1 MTVEVRTEYSADEVS
16 EILAR
21 SVPED
26 LKKDTK
32 KKADKKDNTT
42 TDIES
47 TFEDETSTFFMTS
60 TTNSPLT
67 K

>member
-1 MTVEVRTEYSADEVS
+1 TEYSADEVS

-26 LKKDTK
+26 LKKNTK
-32 KKADKKDNTT
+32 KKADKKA

-47 TFEDETSTFFMTS
+47 TFEDETFTFSTIS